1 MAAQTVAELTI
12 DEFRALIRETVAEVV
27 AELLDDPDE
36 GLELSDWAVARLEKA
51 QREATTG
58 QRSSWPIPPELSVH
72 PRNTP

>member
-51 QREATTG
+51 QREAASG
-58 QRSSWPIPPELSVH
+58 QRSTKPLSEAARTH
-72 PRNTP
+72 SLST